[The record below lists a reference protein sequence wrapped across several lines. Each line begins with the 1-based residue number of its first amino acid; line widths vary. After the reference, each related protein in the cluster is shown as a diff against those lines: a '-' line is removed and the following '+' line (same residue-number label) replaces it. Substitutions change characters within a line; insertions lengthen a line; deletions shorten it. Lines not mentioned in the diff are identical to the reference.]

1 MLEIEVSSCKDL
13 KTSEFECFCRIIP
26 YQLENLSLYEAVLV
40 FKSFSR
46 DDENYTVCGLRPHN
60 LHHVIPLYKV
70 GSGRPLVIKKNL
82 ASFSTPACFSKL

>member
-13 KTSEFECFCRIIP
+13 KTSDFECFCRIIP

-46 DDENYTVCGLRPHN
+46 DDENYTV
-60 LHHVIPLYKV
+60 VA
-70 GSGRPLVIKKNL
+70 SGPI
-82 ASFSTPACFSKL
+82 TYTM